1 MLQRLREIQ
10 SWNIGV
16 KDGEIGEVYD
26 FIFDEREWGIR
37 YLVVDTGKWLPG
49 RKVLVSP
56 ASIVSA
62 DRENNTLNLDL
73 TKEKLKEGPA
83 FDKALPLS
91 GREEEEM
98 VFYYSWPAYWGPP
111 GQFGRPVMVSPTKV
125 EEEARPMQQEAPTPE
140 ALPPR
145 EEGPHLRS
153 VDEIMGYGI
162 LAKGGDIGHVED
174 FLADDGEWRIRYL
187 VVDTRNWLPGKKVLI
202 APDWIRA
209 FIWEDSKV
217 DVDLE
222 REEIKEAPEFDP
234 PGTIDREYETELYG
248 HYGRRKYWE

>member
-1 MLQRLREIQ
+1 MLQSLKEII

-16 KDGEIGEVYD
+16 KDGEIGGVHD
-26 FIFDEREWGIR
+26 FVFDEREWGIR

-56 ASIVSA
+56 AAIESVDQKS
-62 DRENNTLNLDL
+62 NTLNLDL

-83 FDKALPLS
+83 FDKTLPLS
-91 GREEEEM
+91 GKEEEEM

-125 EEEARPMQQEAPTPE
+125 EEEATPTQQAAPGSD
-140 ALPPR
+140 AAPPR
-145 EEGPHLRS
+145 EKEPHLRS
-153 VDEIMGYGI
+153 TDEITGYKI
-162 LAKGGDIGHVED
+162 LAKDGEIGRAVD
-174 FLADDGEWRIRYL
+174 FLADDEEWRIRYM
-187 VVDTRNWLPGKKVLI
+187 VVDTGNWLPGKKVLI

-209 FIWEDSKV
+209 LIWEDSKV

-222 REEIKEAPEFDP
+222 KEAIKKAPEFDP
-234 PGTIDREYETELYG
+234 SSAIDRDYESELYN
-248 HYGRRKYWE
+248 HYGHKKYWE